1 MRSPSQ
7 PRDLILASSSPYRRE
22 LLQRLRIP
30 FEVATPDIDESP
42 QPGETPET
50 LVTRLA
56 REKAAVVASRHP
68 AAVIIGSDQVAV
80 HQGRI
85 VGKPGSAARAC
96 RQLREFS
103 GDSVAFLSAVC
114 LRCEETGWLREATV
128 VTDVTFR
135 TLTGAEIRRYVE
147 LDQPLDCA
155 GGFRSEAAGTMLLRA
170 LRSSDPTAIVGL
182 PLIAVSEALREVG
195 YALP

>member
-30 FEVATPDIDESP
+30 FDVVVPDIDESP
-42 QPGETPET
+42 RPGEPPEA
-50 LVTRLA
+50 LVERLA
-56 REKAAVVASRHP
+56 REKAAAVASRHP
-68 AAVIIGSDQVAV
+68 AAVVIGSDQVAV

-103 GDSVAFLSAVC
+103 GDSVTFLSAVC
-114 LRCEETGWLREATV
+114 LRCEETGWLSEETV
-128 VTDVTFR
+128 VTEVAFR
-135 TLTGAEIRRYVE
+135 PLTGAEIRRYVE

-155 GGFRSEAAGTMLLRA
+155 GGFRSEAAGSTLLRA
-170 LRSSDPTAIVGL
+170 LRSADPTAIVGL
-182 PLIAVSEALREVG
+182 PLIVVSAALRRAG
-195 YALP
+195 YSLP